1 MIRRIALALAIALLG
16 FAPGTH
22 AAKPIVLMLLEHI
35 ADDGKTVQTKI
46 EMKSGVVQSKDKG
59 RARGKWIIRAGDA
72 LTSAVRPGDRAASF
86 YQTTGGGNTLLFV
99 VQTRYFQ
106 RDDGKWVP
114 RFQLNEEPLVM
125 RGPDGKWKPLSVIQ
139 GVPSLIVQSGSAL
152 PNAEGYAASLE
163 LGFTTGGMPI
173 DAWAVN

>member
-1 MIRRIALALAIALLG
+1 MIHRLTFALSIFLLG
-16 FAPGTH
+16 FATGLQ
-22 AAKPIVLMLLEHI
+22 AAKPPVLMLLEHV

-46 EMKSGVVQSKDKG
+46 EMKSGVVQSKDKDKS
-59 RARGKWIIRAGDA
+59 REKWIIRSGDA

-86 YQTTGGGNTLLFV
+86 YQTTGGGNTQLFV
-99 VQTRYFQ
+99 VQARYFQ

-125 RGPDGKWKPLSVIQ
+125 RGRDGKWKPLTVIQ

-163 LGFTTGGMPI
+163 LGFTVGAMSI
-173 DAWAVN
+173 DAWLVN